1 MNLVVWDV
9 CPVPVCHVPGVSLQS
24 HHVAQDGG
32 KGLILP
38 GQLGSVSWGRTR
50 LNSRQ
55 SAVCSVLL
63 PG

>member
-9 CPVPVCHVPGVSLQS
+9 RPVPVCHVPGVSLQS

-32 KGLILP
+32 KGLIL
-38 GQLGSVSWGRTR
+38 LGSVSWGRTR